1 MDYRKEYEFWLQSD
15 CFNEE
20 TKAELRAITDE
31 KEIEDRFYKN
41 LKFGTGGMRGI
52 IGAGT
57 NRMNIYTITKVTQG
71 LANYILEVGPKACEM
86 GVVIAHDSRIMSPE
100 FCEATALCLNANGIK
115 TYVFDSLR
123 PTPELSFAVRELGC
137 IAGIVIT
144 ASHNP
149 PEYNGYKVYWED
161 GSQIVAPHD
170 KNILAHVAAVPG
182 FDAVRT
188 ISKKKAVA
196 DGLFNMVMGYG
207 VIFLLP
213 CIIGVIAAMLFFMER
228 DNDTFK
234 NLRTIPVTSTQMIMA
249 KIIVLFIFGV
259 IFCLASMLATIVCGS
274 FSMEVHGLTYKLLV
288 AVELGIFI
296 TAGTLPIIVLVV
308 FFSKTYIF
316 SILLCVFYSVVS
328 LTVETL
334 FGTLPKWLCWLM
346 PIPLTT
352 LWGAGDMV
360 KHGFPLNVNALE
372 AIIPSTF
379 QTVIILGIMAVA
391 SISLIDFLYKKRG
404 E

>member
-1 MDYRKEYEFWLQSD
+1 MELLVQQSWT
-15 CFNEE
+15 NP
-20 TKAELRAITDE
+20 
-31 KEIEDRFYKN
+31 N
-41 LKFGTGGMRGI
+41 LSGHGPS
-52 IGAGT
+52 
-57 NRMNIYTITKVTQG
+57 
-71 LANYILEVGPKACEM
+71 IL
-86 GVVIAHDSRIMSPE
+86 
-100 FCEATALCLNANGIK
+100 
-115 TYVFDSLR
+115 
-123 PTPELSFAVRELGC
+123 
-137 IAGIVIT
+137 
-144 ASHNP
+144 
-149 PEYNGYKVYWED
+149 
-161 GSQIVAPHD
+161 
-170 KNILAHVAAVPG
+170 
-182 FDAVRT
+182 
-188 ISKKKAVA
+188 
-196 DGLFNMVMGYG
+196 
-207 VIFLLP
+207 
-213 CIIGVIAAMLFFMER
+213 
-228 DNDTFK
+228 
-234 NLRTIPVTSTQMIMA
+234 
-249 KIIVLFIFGV
+249 
-259 IFCLASMLATIVCGS
+259 LATIVCGS

-372 AIIPSTF
+372 TIIPSTF